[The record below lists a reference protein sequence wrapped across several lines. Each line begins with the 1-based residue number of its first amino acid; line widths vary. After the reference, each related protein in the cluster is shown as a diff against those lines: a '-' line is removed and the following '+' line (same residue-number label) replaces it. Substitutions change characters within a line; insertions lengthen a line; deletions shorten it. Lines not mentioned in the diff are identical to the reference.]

1 MSSAFKGPSYEDAIA
16 FGQRMIQNPA
26 DSVSL
31 AGQLATMIAN
41 LPPPSGELLSRPHFE
56 RASLWTLGCTFENV
70 EVGAVPPPAVIQA
83 QSDVWIRGVS
93 AQAYPLIVADDQET
107 FADFIAFY
115 QALKNTE
122 GTNGRPLF
130 DVNWRI
136 DGKQGFISGGATE
149 VLSPATLVAGDGY
162 WSAPLDWRLQ
172 KTQTI
177 EVRVQ
182 SRMNQVL
189 PVALSDVDDTNR
201 VIRYLSVAFWVEEI
215 SSPSVSG
222 I

>member
-1 MSSAFKGPSYEDAIA
+1 MTSAFRGPSYEDCIA
-16 FGQRMIQNPA
+16 LATRMTQNPA

-31 AGQLATMIAN
+31 ASQLATMIAN

-70 EVGAVPPPAVIQA
+70 TTDAVPPPAVIQA

-93 AQAYPLIVADDQET
+93 AQAYPLIVAEDNDG
-107 FADFIAFY
+107 FVSFVDFY
-115 QALKNTE
+115 QALKANE

-149 VLSPATLVAGDGY
+149 VLGAAPLVAGDGY
-162 WSAPLDWRLQ
+162 WTATMDWRLQ

-182 SRMNQVL
+182 SRMNQVFPTTL
-189 PVALSDVDDTNR
+189 DDVNDTNR
-201 VIRYLSVAFWVEEI
+201 VIRLLVVAFWVEEI
-215 SSPSVSG
+215 SSPSVMG